1 MVTSLSHAFEFQD
14 SPQVTLV
21 DVRSEDPFPYIQS
34 TATAEVVANTPSD
47 TWQAVVP
54 LGGTVHVQVGILG
67 VTPCLVEPVAFT
79 FESEEQGQESKKEWV
94 PTKLGTK
101 EGWSQGF

>member
-1 MVTSLSHAFEFQD
+1 MHFEFEN
-14 SPQVTLV
+14 SPQVALV
-21 DVRSEDPFPYIQS
+21 DVRSEDPFAYIQS
-34 TATAEVVANTPSD
+34 TATAEVVTNTPSD

-67 VTPCLVEPVAFT
+67 VTPCPVEPVAFM
-79 FESEEQGQESKKEWV
+79 FESEEQGQESTKEQA

-101 EGWSQGF
+101 ERWSQGF